1 MGGEEVKIA
10 NPLAKHH
17 GVLVGNVLARVG
29 GLACVFGAT
38 LLLAHNGGPAVVG
51 VYALLHVLPGL
62 VGTITSSGL
71 PVAAPYFLAPGRD
84 GPHVRSTLFAMAV
97 SGGAAGAMLWVAT
110 APLWGP
116 VLFSDLPVWLVML
129 AGPAVLTRLLVI
141 AAKACSQGTDDLK
154 GSNGIIF
161 FEQFAFL
168 PAYTLLWVAGVHGFV
183 VVVGALLLAD
193 TVTGSLAWNRLRRR
207 GFFRGATRPS
217 AALARRIGAYG
228 MRGQV
233 GGLMSQLNLRFDF
246 ILLGLFAGPAV
257 LGVYAVAS
265 KFAELVRILGMALTY
280 VFYPAFAKDGPSR
293 AIARA
298 GRLIRRAGMLTAG
311 AVIPLWLAAGFV
323 LPAFYGSS
331 FDAAVTPARIILLGL
346 VLDGVAGMIIGLLY
360 GIGRPGLNSWAMAA
374 GLAVTVVLDFL
385 LIPRLGA
392 TGAAIASAIAY
403 TTTAG
408 ALLWFFWRLQRP
420 RRPLPSTT
428 SAPPRVAIATADE
441 PSVQRLK

>member
-10 NPLAKHH
+10 NPLTKHH

-97 SGGAAGAMLWVAT
+97 SGGAAGAMLWVVT

-116 VLFSDLPVWLVML
+116 ALFSDLPVWLVML

-168 PAYTLLWVAGVHGFV
+168 PAYMLLWVAGVHGFV